1 MQNQFAVM
9 NRRSALMLAGGA
21 ALFAAGAGRAS
32 AQGLESASLRLKW
45 LPQTQ
50 FAGYYVALAKG
61 YYKDEGI
68 DLTINPGGPNIVAEN
83 MVASASDTFGHGGG
97 YESLISS
104 REKNLPLVGI
114 SVLFQKTP
122 FTFVAKRESGIKDV
136 NDFRGKKIS
145 AFFTGSQFILYGML
159 TQAGI
164 PLEDVTVVPHT
175 NMAAFVRGD
184 IDVACVTYYNEL
196 LALYRDGIKDL
207 VFFDPTDFGIVVPRE
222 IIVAREETIQN
233 NPKLVQGF
241 LNASLRGWKDALVN
255 RKEAVDAVVAANPT
269 LDPVHQTEML
279 DEVAKLMLFGPGE
292 KNIGYMDQD
301 ALEYTQKFMVDNKV
315 IAAPVDL
322 DKAVDRSF
330 FDKVP
335 QEYRTI

>member
-1 MQNQFAVM
+1 MRNEFGTV
-9 NRRSALMLAGGA
+9 NRRNLLTMGGGA
-21 ALFAAGAGRAS
+21 ALLAAGVGRAS

-50 FAGYYVALAKG
+50 FAGYFVAQTKG

-68 DLTINPGGPNIVAEN
+68 QLTINPGGPNIVAEN

-122 FTFVAKRESGIKDV
+122 FTFVARAGKGIETI

-159 TQAGI
+159 AQAGI
-164 PLEDVTVVPHT
+164 GLDEVTVVPHT
-175 NMAAFVRGD
+175 NMTGFVRGD

-207 VFFDPTDFGIVVPRE
+207 VYFDPTDVGIVVPRE
-222 IIVAREETIQN
+222 IIVAREDTIQS

-241 LNASLRGWKDALVN
+241 LNASLRGWKDALTD
-255 RKEAVDAVVAANPT
+255 RKGAVDAVIAANPT

-279 DEVAKLMLFGPGE
+279 DQVANLMLFGPGA
-292 KNIGYMDQD
+292 KSIGFMDQA
-301 ALEYTQKFMVDNKV
+301 ALEYTQKFMLDNKV
-315 IAAPVDL
+315 IASAVDL
-322 DKAVDRSF
+322 NKAVDRTF
-330 FDKVP
+330 YDKVP
-335 QEYRTI
+335 AEYLTL